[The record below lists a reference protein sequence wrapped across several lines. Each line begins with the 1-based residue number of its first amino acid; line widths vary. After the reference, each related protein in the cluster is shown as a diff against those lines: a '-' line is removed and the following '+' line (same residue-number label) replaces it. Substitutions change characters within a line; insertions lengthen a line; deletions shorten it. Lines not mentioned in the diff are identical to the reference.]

1 MENPPFVDHFL
12 WLTIKLPHLFLCL
25 PSGNL
30 TWLLK
35 ITMFNGKIHYN
46 WPFSIAMLNYQ
57 RVLFTQGFV
66 HRPDL
71 FTRISLWN
79 PVIFISA
86 TMDFTHVDFHMLHG
100 FLIIYMGGSS
110 WKLFPPKLSSL
121 GFSFE
126 IPFLHVVHWF
136 SMGFSWVFHGFF
148 MGFLIFHGFPWFF
161 MAFHGLAMDLPW
173 ICHGFSTGF
182 PHRRSGHPP
191 GFVHPQRP
199 PAPLV
204 SAAMRRAADR
214 PQQRS
219 ETNGHLIGDKFGC

>member
-1 MENPPFVDHFL
+1 MWISTCYMDSSSFTWEDPHENYFHPNSLHSDLALKFHF
-12 WLTIKLPHLFLCL
+12 
-25 PSGNL
+25 
-30 TWLLK
+30 
-35 ITMFNGKIHYN
+35 Y
-46 WPFSIAMLNYQ
+46 MLY
-57 RVLFTQGFV
+57 
-66 HRPDL
+66 
-71 FTRISLWN
+71 I
-79 PVIFISA
+79 
-86 TMDFTHVDFHMLHG
+86 DF
-100 FLIIYMGGSS
+100 
-110 WKLFPPKLSSL
+110 P
-121 GFSFE
+121 
-126 IPFLHVVHWF
+126 
-136 SMGFSWVFHGFF
+136 WVFHGFF

-219 ETNGHLIGDKFGC
+219 ETNGHLIGDKFWMLIMINVYQMV